1 MFLYSVGRKPG
12 RPKVIPEATV
22 PKVIALYKQG
32 LGYRAIARELKKENL
47 SVNWSTVRRLI
58 KKELRCKPLRRCDC
72 CFNVVST
79 HSINKDRH
87 AIAYCSKRVE
97 SNKYPIRPMGQHVIE
112 ICRWNVLTQG
122 SQHLK
127 NGTDKVHHMP
137 GHNAIIFC
145 RTIKISN

>member
-58 KKELRCKPLRRCDC
+58 KKELRCKPLRRCAR
-72 CFNVVST
+72 CFNVVSP

-87 AIAYCSKRVE
+87 AIAYCSKRFE
-97 SNKYPIRPMGQHVIE
+97 SAETTATGNFLDLCEYKEFLIMSYQSG
-112 ICRWNVLTQG
+112 
-122 SQHLK
+122 
-127 NGTDKVHHMP
+127 
-137 GHNAIIFC
+137 
-145 RTIKISN
+145 ISGNTT

>member
-58 KKELRCKPLRRCDC
+58 KKNCG
-72 CFNVVST
+72 VSPYIDVPVASMWYL
-79 HSINKDRH
+79 H
-87 AIAYCSKRVE
+87 
-97 SNKYPIRPMGQHVIE
+97 IR
-112 ICRWNVLTQG
+112 LT
-122 SQHLK
+122 
-127 NGTDKVHHMP
+127 
-137 GHNAIIFC
+137 
-145 RTIKISN
+145 KISIESLYAQRALNRIHILVD